1 MQEIEMIERQRNMR
15 WMLLAAAALVIT
27 GVGLFAFSEPRTT
40 TGQAPGV
47 TAKSAN
53 PIPERVAIDNAK
65 NQSSPQGPTGPLTTG
80 TGGAP
85 ASSPQGEAPA
95 GMQVSPPGASDPK

>member
-1 MQEIEMIERQRNMR
+1 MIERQRNMP
-15 WMLLAAAALVIT
+15 WILLAVAALVIT
-27 GVGLFAFSEPRTT
+27 GVGMFAFSEPRTT
-40 TGQAPGV
+40 TSPTPGP
-47 TAKSAN
+47 TATGSN
-53 PIPERVAIDNAK
+53 PIPERVAVDK
-65 NQSSPQGPTGPLTTG
+65 PQNQASPQGPTGPLTTG